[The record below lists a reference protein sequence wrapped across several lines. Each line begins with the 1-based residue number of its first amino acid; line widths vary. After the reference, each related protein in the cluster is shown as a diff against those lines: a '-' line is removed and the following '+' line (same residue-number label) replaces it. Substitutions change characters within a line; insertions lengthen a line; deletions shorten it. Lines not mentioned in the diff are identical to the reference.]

1 MDICVSKMIVA
12 YNAILVLSERVA
24 VVGYP
29 TTPGTLYYHTKR
41 CPQCQPCCSD
51 AANYSEGVRH
61 KGGKR

>member
-29 TTPGTLYYHTKR
+29 TTPGTLYYHTK
-41 CPQCQPCCSD
+41 D
-51 AANYSEGVRH
+51 VHNANPVVQMQRTNP
-61 KGGKR
+61 KG